1 MRLHKR
7 KQLGFQRSKDF
18 RLQEKTHIHV
28 QLDRKADEAGNQ
40 HNQIHITK
48 QKNEKIGQYHGILH
62 RTASLRHRIIRDT
75 PQILTDSRDVSNVK
89 KAVTFTERTGLSAEN
104 AVIRHIDPVH
114 ADQRHQHVQFQQAH
128 KNNETFRTNMHF
140 VRLEN
145 QDVGTVHN
153 DLPNSS
159 GASAFKKAV
168 KFMGHTALAA
178 ENAVIRRID
187 PVHADQRH
195 WHVQFQRT
203 QQNDGTFRTKMHFVR
218 LENQS
223 VGTAHGVFHR
233 AASLR
238 HRIIGDTSQILSN
251 STTVSAVKKTAKFT
265 GHVVLAAEN
274 AVIRHRSPALADQRH
289 WHVQFQRTKDDS
301 GKFHTKVHLKR
312 VENEHVGNYH
322 GILHRMQS
330 MRNRIIGD
338 TPQFFSDS
346 KAVSAVKKTIKF
358 TGHVALAAENAV
370 IRRIDPMHADQRH
383 WQMRF
388 ERIQDDDGN
397 FHTKMRLV
405 RKEIPNLQKSR
416 GILHKV
422 VGVKHRFSGE
432 VPSLTKRLKASQP
445 ATFQGALIKSI
456 ALGAVIDA
464 KLLTKLGT
472 KTALG
477 AENVTITATDI
488 AQRKIR
494 QKIADKYHS
503 EAVDDSNRGLLAS
516 GKIAKDALVGF
527 QRYRKQKATLR
538 QEQQRL
544 VEKKKQI
551 RLTAAKANQQ
561 LKNSTL
567 RFLHKKEDFSLR
579 KAAFTAAKLDGT
591 VSKLQKTAFKRRK
604 HVYRFEK
611 KKFRKWE
618 KSITKIQKAETKSV
632 TLQKKLVKKSKPTPL
647 LIQPLVYAGRR
658 TKTETWQKAIS
669 ADANNDFMRVANAG
683 IQVASNLSIYT
694 SQSQRKYKKGTKQA
708 QKMQKKQQSKE
719 KKSSKFQ
726 GKLKQ
731 QEYRLQQSQT
741 RKQQKKKQKN
751 HKRVVNK
758 KLTIK
763 DRFRRSF
770 HQGIEQAAKKLL
782 IPALPILF
790 GLLIFLLVLQIIF
803 GTFSNSG
810 FIMGTYAA
818 RDDALTSSEMYY
830 TRLADTLNKKVIQ
843 LNSTDQWKN
852 ILQQLGV
859 SQDTLSTY
867 EDTPTEFIFGQSSVF
882 PDEPAY
888 DFDCYKLWSF
898 LCAYYY
904 DFDAAEEAAENGE
917 DFDVPYWEYGDE
929 TTSILRDLFEL
940 EYTFDYHYD
949 NTSHWQELSS
959 YTYDGIYH
967 WITDSGIKNN
977 YGYVDF
983 VVLPDDLNQFSDE
996 NRVYF
1001 NYNNGEILDFNDN
1014 YAATGFYFQ
1023 DQRSEVTDPSGM
1035 TISSFYQYD
1044 PSAYQSSSSNGY
1056 GKNYVINGEDVWM
1069 PKSYW
1074 SFTMEDG
1081 RSFQDVFCVEVAPND
1096 VAVWKYRNEPTVN
1109 GYIGYL
1115 QNLTSTNLYYDA
1127 WDRDLWIDI
1136 CVAYGEE
1143 FDGYYGYGFSSYY
1156 QKYEW
1161 VEDCRLYYTVHQNC
1175 TFDEA
1180 IRQILSAK
1188 SDGEERLDYY
1198 ALLSGSGSI
1207 GSTSNLL
1214 GNHQSLSSPV
1224 DEGIVNLL
1232 NGNWI
1237 YNGYGYDMQEWN
1249 STHCDI
1255 SRHTGI
1261 DIIRNSGSS
1270 VYAMLTGKITNYDED
1285 THTVTLESTQKVDY
1299 WYDKDRK
1306 TRIIYS
1312 NVILLGALQEGDTV
1326 TAGDKIGVT
1335 TSDRKCKSQSNAGAS
1350 CDYLHVEV
1358 WIKYY
1363 YIQGDNNYK
1372 AADPRLLIDY

>member
-28 QLDRKADEAGNQ
+28 QLNRKADETGKL

-62 RTASLRHRIIRDT
+62 RTASLQHRIIGDT
-75 PQILTDSRDVSNVK
+75 PQILPDGRNVSAVK
-89 KAVTFTERTGLSAEN
+89 KT
-104 AVIRHIDPVH
+104 
-114 ADQRHQHVQFQQAH
+114 
-128 KNNETFRTNMHF
+128 
-140 VRLEN
+140 
-145 QDVGTVHN
+145 
-153 DLPNSS
+153 
-159 GASAFKKAV
+159 V

-178 ENAVIRRID
+178 ENAVVRRID
-187 PVHADQRH
+187 P
-195 WHVQFQRT
+195 
-203 QQNDGTFRTKMHFVR
+203 
-218 LENQS
+218 
-223 VGTAHGVFHR
+223 AH
-233 AASLR
+233 
-238 HRIIGDTSQILSN
+238 
-251 STTVSAVKKTAKFT
+251 
-265 GHVVLAAEN
+265 
-274 AVIRHRSPALADQRH
+274 ADQRH

-312 VENEHVGNYH
+312 IENEHVGNYH

-330 MRNRIIGD
+330 MQNRIIVD

-346 KAVSAVKKTIKF
+346 KAVSAAKKAIKF

-388 ERIQDDDGN
+388 ERMQDDDGK
-397 FHTKMRLV
+397 FHTKVRLV

-422 VGVKHRFSGE
+422 IVVKHRFSGE

-445 ATFQGALIKSI
+445 ATFRGALIKSV
-456 ALGAVIDA
+456 ALGAVIDV
-464 KLLTKLGT
+464 KLLAKLGT

-477 AENVTITATDI
+477 VENVTITTTDI

-527 QRYRKQKATLR
+527 QRYRKQKVTLR
-538 QEQQRL
+538 QERQRL
-544 VEKKKQI
+544 VEKKKQV
-551 RLTAAKANQQ
+551 RLTSAKTNQQ
-561 LKNSTL
+561 LKNGTL
-567 RFLHKKEDFSLR
+567 RFLNKKEDFSLQ
-579 KAAFTAAKLDGT
+579 KTAFTAAKLGGT

-611 KKFRKWE
+611 NKFRKWK
-618 KSITKIQKAETKSV
+618 KSITKAQKAETKSV

-647 LIQPLVYAGRR
+647 LIQPLVYTGRR
-658 TKTETWQKAIS
+658 AKTETWQKAIS
-669 ADANNDFMRVANAG
+669 ADANNDFMRAFNAG
-683 IQVASNLSIYT
+683 TQVASNLSIYT
-694 SQSQRKYKKGTKQA
+694 SRSQRKYKKGTKQV

-731 QEYRLQQSQT
+731 QEHRLQQSQT

-751 HKRVVNK
+751 HKRVANK
-758 KLTIK
+758 KFTIK

-770 HQGIEQAAKKLL
+770 HQGVEQVAKKLL
-782 IPALPILF
+782 IPALPLLF

-818 RDDALTSSEMYY
+818 KDDALSSSEMYY
-830 TRLADTLNKKVIQ
+830 TQLADSLNKKVVQ
-843 LNSTDQWKN
+843 LNADCWKI

-882 PDEPAY
+882 SDEPNY
-888 DFDCYKLWSF
+888 DFDCFKLWSF

-904 DFDAAEEAAENGE
+904 DFDVAEAEESKEN
-917 DFDVPYWEYGDE
+917 FDIPYWEYGND
-929 TTSILRDLFEL
+929 TTSILRELFEL
-940 EYTFDYHYD
+940 EYTFDYYYD
-949 NTSHWQELSS
+949 NASHWQELSS
-959 YTYDGIYH
+959 YAYDGKYH
-967 WITDSGIKNN
+967 WVTGSGIVNG

-983 VVLPDDLNQFSDE
+983 VTIPDNLSQFCNE
-996 NRVYF
+996 NRIYF
-1001 NYNNGEILDFNDN
+1001 NYNNGEVLDVNN
-1014 YAATGFYFQ
+1014 GYVSTGFYFQ
-1023 DQRSEVTDPSGM
+1023 DQRYVVTDSSGS
-1035 TISSFYQYD
+1035 TINPFYQYD
-1044 PSAYQSSSSNGY
+1044 TSAYQYSSSNGY

-1081 RSFQDVFCVEVAPND
+1081 RSFQDVFCVEVAPKD
-1096 VAVWKYRNEPTVN
+1096 VAVWKYWDEPAVT

-1115 QNLTSTNLYYDA
+1115 QNLTSTNLYYDE
-1127 WDRDLWIDI
+1127 WNRNLWTDM

-1143 FDGYYGYGFSSYY
+1143 YDGHYGYGFSSYY

-1161 VEDCRLYYTVHQNC
+1161 VEDCRFYYTVHQNC

-1180 IRQILSAK
+1180 IQQILSTQP
-1188 SDGEERLDYY
+1188 DVEERLEYY
-1198 ALLSGSGSI
+1198 ALLSGNGNI

-1214 GNHQSLSSPV
+1214 GNHQSLASPV
-1224 DEGIVNLL
+1224 GEGIAELL
-1232 NGNWI
+1232 SGNWI

-1249 STHCDI
+1249 NVHCDI

-1261 DIIRNSGSS
+1261 DIIRDSGSD
-1270 VYAMLTGKITNYDED
+1270 VYAMLTGKITDYDEE
-1285 THTVTLESTQKVDY
+1285 THTVTLESTQKIDY

-1306 TRIIYS
+1306 TKVIYS
-1312 NVILLGALQEGDTV
+1312 NVMLLETLQEGDTV
-1326 TAGDKIGVT
+1326 TAGNKIGIT
-1335 TSDRKCKSQSNAGAS
+1335 TSGRQCGSQSNDGAS
-1350 CDYLHVEV
+1350 CDYLHIEV
-1358 WIKYY
+1358 WIKYH

-1372 AADPRLLIDY
+1372 AADPRLLINY